1 MQLAEADAVF
11 ALGDDR
17 DIKGRKGLPLHRR
30 ANDADRF
37 VFVPVIYLEK
47 QLIVNLQDWADIR
60 LVRELS
66 DQLRHRQLQDLRCG
80 ALNRRIH
87 AASFSETPLTP
98 VGAVIDVREIAPSAE
113 GRLAVPIDPT
123 LLTVSL
129 YHSDKRG

>member
-47 QLIVNLQDWADIR
+47 AAH
-60 LVRELS
+60 RE
-66 DQLRHRQLQDLRCG
+66 
-80 ALNRRIH
+80 
-87 AASFSETPLTP
+87 
-98 VGAVIDVREIAPSAE
+98 SA
-113 GRLAVPIDPT
+113 GSGGYTACPQVL
-123 LLTVSL
+123 
-129 YHSDKRG
+129 

>member
-47 QLIVNLQDWADIR
+47 QLIVNLQDRADIR
-60 LVRELS
+60 IVLELS
-66 DQLRHRQLQDLRCG
+66 DQLFMLHRSAKLR
-80 ALNRRIH
+80 L
-87 AASFSETPLTP
+87 PQ
-98 VGAVIDVREIAPSAE
+98 SARLLMF
-113 GRLAVPIDPT
+113 GR
-123 LLTVSL
+123 
-129 YHSDKRG
+129 